1 MTVTQLRLVE
11 EEVTDLTFDD
21 FWALYPKRVAKKDAR
36 IAWAKISPRNHQI
49 ILESLFEWSR
59 IWSGRDLEYVPHPA
73 TWLNGERWEDDF
85 PPGHKPYTATQQRQ
99 EEKQEIGERKAMPP
113 HVLEAIRRIRK

>member
-1 MTVTQLRLVE
+1 MQIVQIKPE
-11 EEVTDLTFDD
+11 CDIELTFDD
-21 FWALYPKRVAKKDAR
+21 FWALYPRRVAKKEAR
-36 IAWAKISPRNHQI
+36 HAWAKIDAKHYPT
-49 ILESLFEWSR
+49 ILTALYEWAR
-59 IWSGRDLEYVPHPA
+59 IWNDRGEPQYTPHPA